1 VIRLQHVGVTFP
13 PGEAETIRVF
23 YRDVI
28 GLREMPVPPEVAD
41 QGWVWFGTYD
51 EGIELHFVPH
61 PIAPDPARIHH
72 FCLQVEDIA
81 PIRAR
86 LEAAGHECFEAG
98 AEIKGRERLFSRDPV
113 SNLVELIRMG
123 PHGPG
128 NAGPGS

>member
-1 VIRLQHVGVTFP
+1 MIRLQHVGVTFP
-13 PGEAETIRVF
+13 PGEAETIRAF

-28 GLREMPVPPEVAD
+28 GLREMPVPPGVAE

-81 PIRAR
+81 PIRER
-86 LEAAGHECFEAG
+86 VEAAGGAVFEAG
-98 AEIKGRERLFSRDPV
+98 ADIPGRQRLFTRDPV
-113 SNLVELIRMG
+113 GNLVELIRMG
-123 PHGPG
+123 PYGPG
-128 NAGPGS
+128 NSSG